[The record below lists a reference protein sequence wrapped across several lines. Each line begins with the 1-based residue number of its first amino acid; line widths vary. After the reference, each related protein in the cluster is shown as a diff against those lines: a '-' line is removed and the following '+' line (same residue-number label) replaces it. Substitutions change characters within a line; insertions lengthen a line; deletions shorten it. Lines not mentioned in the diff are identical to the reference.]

1 VDGRW
6 ESEIL
11 SPEPALAV
19 PWRAGDFAMAYEARS
34 CLATRLLLLVV
45 LVFLFAST
53 ASAEWKEKVLYSF
66 QGGTDGSTP
75 AGGVIFDKAGN
86 LYGLTIYGGSTACP
100 PGWCGTFYQ
109 VSPPLQKGGAWTE
122 TVLYV
127 FKGHDQNDGSSP
139 SGSLIADGAGN
150 FYGVTG
156 YGGSGPCVLFGT
168 ATGCGTVF
176 ELTPPKTKGGAWTE
190 EVLYN
195 FQGGND
201 GDLPTGPLVF
211 DSAGNLY
218 GATEF
223 GGGKGTTCDIFYG
236 GNCGTV
242 FKLSPPKIKTGKW
255 TEKVLHSFAGGTD
268 GAVPNGGLVLEGNGT
283 AYGTTYLGGYNCPQF
298 QGLGCGTA
306 FELEAPS
313 NTGSAWTEKI
323 LYRFTDGDDG
333 AAPNGGLILDAKRS
347 LYGTAGAGG
356 AQGSG
361 VVFRFTQTGNRWT
374 ETVLHSFQGTK
385 DESDPQGLVFDARGN
400 LYCSSG
406 SIVRLKPP
414 TQRGGGWTLSVLYEF
429 QRPADGRT
437 PLGLTFGSEGTLYGT
452 TLQGGSGQS
461 CQGGCGIVFETFP

>member
-1 VDGRW
+1 
-6 ESEIL
+6 
-11 SPEPALAV
+11 
-19 PWRAGDFAMAYEARS
+19 MAHEVRS
-34 CLATRLLLLVV
+34 RLATRPLLLVM
-45 LVFLFAST
+45 LVSLFASS
-53 ASAEWKEKVLYSF
+53 ALAEWKEKVLYSF

-109 VSPPLQKGGAWTE
+109 VSPPQQKVGAWTE

-127 FKGHDQNDGSSP
+127 FKGHNQNDGSSP
-139 SGSLIADGAGN
+139 SGSLIADSAGN

-176 ELTPPKTKGGAWTE
+176 QLTPPKTKDGAWTE

-195 FQGGND
+195 FQGGSD

-223 GGGKGTTCDIFYG
+223 GGGKGTTCDAFYG

-242 FKLSPPKIKTGKW
+242 FKVSPPKTKGGKW
-255 TEKVLHSFAGGTD
+255 TEKILHRFAGIAWGRQDGD
-268 GAVPNGGLVLEGNGT
+268 GAESNGGLTLDSKGT
-283 AYGTTYLGGYNCPQF
+283 VYGTTSIGGYNCPQF
-298 QGLGCGTA
+298 QGVGCGTA
-306 FELEAPS
+306 FELEAP
-313 NTGSAWTEKI
+313 TKAGSAWKERI
-323 LYRFTDGDDG
+323 LHRFTDGNDG

-347 LYGTAGAGG
+347 LYGTGGAGG
-356 AQGSG
+356 AQDSG
-361 VVFRFTQTGNRWT
+361 VVFRFTQKGNRWT

-414 TQRGGGWTLSVLYEF
+414 TQRGRWTLSVLYEF

-437 PLGLTFGSEGTLYGT
+437 PLGLTFGSGGALHGT
-452 TLQGGSGQS
+452 TLYGGSGQS
-461 CQGGCGIVFETFP
+461 CQGGCGTVFEVEP